1 MRDNIIYKI
10 YSKKTIDRITNKV
23 KLLGVYNNYNIAFL
37 LNLRLVVSIFIFVA
51 TLFFSKYGYIL
62 APMLTIIF
70 YYFSEKMVLD
80 YQIYKRAKKL
90 DKEALFLDKEAL
102 FFFEVLVLTLEG
114 GRNLKHALNLTVSN
128 IDSEISAEFKKML
141 AEVKLGKSLNES
153 LEAMKKRIPS
163 DTINNTLLNMIQ
175 SNTFGNSIV
184 DSMYN
189 QIDYLR
195 GKQLLDVK
203 AEIAKLPTKVSVISV
218 IFFVPIM
225 LLIILAPVIIEYISK

>member
-1 MRDNIIYKI
+1 MRDSIIYKI
-10 YSKKTIDRITNKV
+10 YSKKTIKKITDKV
-23 KLLGVYNNYNIAFL
+23 KLLGVYNNYDVALL
-37 LNLRLVVSIFIFVA
+37 LNLRFVLTILIFVI
-51 TLFFSKYGYIL
+51 TLIFSKYGYLL
-62 APMLTIIF
+62 APIFAILF
-70 YYFSEKMVLD
+70 YYLSEKIALD

-90 DKEALFLDKEAL
+90 DKEALF
-102 FFFEVLVLTLEG
+102 FFEILVLTLEG
-114 GRNLKHALNLTVSN
+114 GRNLKHALTLTVDN
-128 IDSEISAEFKKML
+128 VDSEISAEFKKML

-195 GKQLLDVK
+195 GKQILDVK

-225 LLIILAPVIIEYISK
+225 LLIILAPVIIKFITK

>member
-37 LNLRLVVSIFIFVA
+37 LNLRLFVSIIIFVA

-62 APMLTIIF
+62 APMLTILF
-70 YYFSEKMVLD
+70 YYFSEKIVLD
-80 YQIYKRAKKL
+80 YQIYKRAKK
-90 DKEALFLDKEAL
+90 LDKEAL